1 MVKSAFFANV
11 FYHDF
16 PNFMVFSRTKKGRF
30 YHHFQQKTPIFKTP
44 ILPSFSE
51 NHGKIRALFSIFLE
65 TNGKIGLFFNT
76 LNTPKSPILP
86 LFLPKSGCLGTKKS
100 VVEHVANISSAYHD
114 DEYMVNIRSATPF
127 RSTISN
133 ARRTRSLGT
142 PMRLNYKHLYTSGR
156 KPKTTKLN
164 RRGKCCSRKRE
175 EREREK
181 TAVKEEK
188 NTTILP
194 RSFSLSSHPP
204 IGGALSLE

>member
-1 MVKSAFFANV
+1 MFVSSTLLSLNCVSTRVLSQKKNRE
-11 FYHDF
+11 FYH
-16 PNFMVFSRTKKGRF
+16 
-30 YHHFQQKTPIFKTP
+30 YFQQKTPI
-44 ILPSFSE
+44 LP
-51 NHGKIRALFSIFLE
+51 LFSIFLE
-65 TNGKIGLFFNT
+65 TNGKIGLFLNT

-133 ARRTRSLGT
+133 ARQTRSLGT

-156 KPKTTKLN
+156 KQLN
-164 RRGKCCSRKRE
+164 WTVVESVVRE
-175 EREREK
+175 KEKREREK

-194 RSFSLSSHPP
+194 RSFSLCCHPP

>member
-1 MVKSAFFANV
+1 MVKFA
-11 FYHDF
+11 DF
-16 PNFMVFSRTKKGRF
+16 TI
-30 YHHFQQKTPIFKTP
+30 IF
-44 ILPSFSE
+44 
-51 NHGKIRALFSIFLE
+51 E
-65 TNGKIGLFFNT
+65 TNGKIGLFLNT
-76 LNTPKSPILP
+76 LNPPKSPILP

-133 ARRTRSLGT
+133 ARQTRSLGT

-175 EREREK
+175 EREREDGGQRR
-181 TAVKEEK
+181 EEHY
-188 NTTILP
+188 NPSTILFFVLP
-194 RSFSLSSHPP
+194 SSHRRCVEF
-204 IGGALSLE
+204 GVG

>member
-1 MVKSAFFANV
+1 MFFTMIFPTSWFFRKPKKA
-11 FYHDF
+11 DF
-16 PNFMVFSRTKKGRF
+16 TIIFSKKRRFLKRRF
-30 YHHFQQKTPIFKTP
+30 YHHFGK
-44 ILPSFSE
+44 

-133 ARRTRSLGT
+133 ARQTRSLGT

-188 NTTILP
+188 STTILP
-194 RSFSLSSHPP
+194 RSFSLCCHPP

>member
-1 MVKSAFFANV
+1 MVKSK
-11 FYHDF
+11 
-16 PNFMVFSRTKKGRF
+16 TKKGRF
-30 YHHFQQKTPIFKTP
+30 YHYFQQKTPI
-44 ILPSFSE
+44 LP
-51 NHGKIRALFSIFLE
+51 LFSIFLE
-65 TNGKIGLFFNT
+65 TNGKIGLFLNT

-133 ARRTRSLGT
+133 ARQTRSLGT

-156 KPKTTKLN
+156 KQLN
-164 RRGKCCSRKRE
+164 WTVVESVVRE
-175 EREREK
+175 KEKREREK

-194 RSFSLSSHPP
+194 RSFSLCCHPP